1 MSLILHIIIVAS
13 YFVLASAMALVAPR
27 AVPALSTDVAPL
39 AAGLLFLACAFAHLI
54 FVQADRNRR
63 LTGALNV
70 MRRQTREIAEDLL
83 STQTQA
89 LQLRQI
95 VDQAGRA
102 GEQRVSEVVSEVK
115 VLQGLIEA
123 FSRKQAESAAAM
135 GELEL
140 AERPRLVAVEGGKA
154 VSAPSGEDFGDVDD
168 PEIINIVRE
177 ALRLDRVDVYL
188 QAIVSL
194 PQRKSRYY
202 ECYTRIRSEDG
213 TVIGPGQYIG
223 VAEREGLVSAIDN
236 MLLFRCVQLIRR
248 TQRRNYDTAFFCNIS
263 RESLGDTAFISDFV
277 DFVSENP
284 DLAPKLFFEFG
295 QADIETAPPATIGN
309 LARLADLG
317 FRFSLDQVT
326 HLNLDIQGLSAK
338 NFRFV
343 KVDASF
349 LLDRNDELVGD
360 IAREDIKKMLD
371 RDGLDLIVEKIE
383 EERQVVEL
391 LDFEI
396 DFGQGYLF
404 GEPRLSRAD

>member
-1 MSLILHIIIVAS
+1 MSLILHIVIIAS
-13 YFVLASAMALVAPR
+13 YFVLATAVALVAP
-27 AVPALSTDVAPL
+27 ALVPSLTADLAPL
-39 AAGLLFLACAFAHLI
+39 AAGIVFVACALAHLV
-54 FVQADRNRR
+54 FAQSERNRR
-63 LTGALNV
+63 LVEELSLV
-70 MRRQTREIAEDLL
+70 RRQTREIAEDLL
-83 STQTQA
+83 NTQTQA
-89 LQLRQI
+89 LQMRQVI
-95 VDQAGRA
+95 DQAGRA

-123 FSRKQAESAAAM
+123 FSRKQAESALS
-135 GELEL
+135 GEVEL

-154 VSAPSGEDFGDVDD
+154 VSAPSADDLGSVDD
-168 PEIINIVRE
+168 PEVIDIVRE

-188 QAIVSL
+188 QPIVSL
-194 PQRKSRYY
+194 PQRKNRYY

-223 VAEREGLVSAIDN
+223 VAEREGMVSAIDN

-248 TQRRNYDTAFFCNIS
+248 TQKRNYDTSFFCNIS
-263 RESLGDTAFISDFV
+263 RESLGDTAFIGDFV

-284 DLAPKLFFEFG
+284 DLAPKLYFEFG
-295 QADIETAPPATIGN
+295 QSGIETAPPATIGN

-343 KVDASF
+343 KLDASF
-349 LLDRNDELVGD
+349 LLDRDQDLVGD

-383 EERQVVEL
+383 DEAQLVEL

-404 GEPRLSRAD
+404 GEPRLSRTD